1 MKREYKIKFDHS
13 KEKFGETVDVSDDR
27 LHEIK
32 DIVYHAVTNMSKC
45 DEQHTKSEVLE
56 TIKDDIDPQT
66 IAEVFLTGCCFGVL
80 EYMAKEQSKQKYDK
94 EAMLNA
100 IKNMKEDIS
109 PLLDVDKFIYAMKN
123 EENDF

>member
-1 MKREYKIKFDHS
+1 MAIGNVFKKLMTDEEFIVEAF
-13 KEKFGETVDVSDDR
+13 EIAFGYDSINR
-27 LHEIK
+27 G
-32 DIVYHAVTNMSKC
+32 Y
-45 DEQHTKSEVLE
+45 TKSEVLE
-56 TIKDDIDPQT
+56 TIMDDIDPQT

>member
-1 MKREYKIKFDHS
+1 MKIEYKIKFDHS

-56 TIKDDIDPQT
+56 TIMDDY
-66 IAEVFLTGCCFGVL
+66 VYKLN
-80 EYMAKEQSKQKYDK
+80 DK
-94 EAMLNA
+94 EVRDY
-100 IKNMKEDIS
+100 KDICS
-109 PLLDVDKFIYAMKN
+109 IELGTDD
-123 EENDF
+123 